1 MPGLTNSPARRRTSA
16 AIFPAWRM
24 REITSGVLI
33 ADSFH
38 RRTSP
43 DSAYGGRGIC
53 AGTVRIG
60 LTTPGRTLPSSG
72 LWQRLYL
79 RPLPHQ
85 QDSFAA
91 GGIAGGEVGD
101 AVLIRFKA
109 TANQPTGLGFKSLTC
124 NSDDFL
130 ARVDLSS
137 ARPFQSLRN
146 THSTIG
152 GLVATKEGNRG
163 FTAQFSSIGIKG
175 VRRGRQRPRARACR
189 LGG

>member
-1 MPGLTNSPARRRTSA
+1 
-16 AIFPAWRM
+16 M
-24 REITSGVLI
+24 REITSAVLI

-43 DSAYGGRGIC
+43 DSAYGGLGIC

-60 LTTPGRTLPSSG
+60 LTAPGRTLPSSG

-152 GLVATKEGNRG
+152 GLVATKEGEPWIHGSILFDRHQG
-163 FTAQFSSIGIKG
+163 CQTRSSATSSPSMSS
-175 VRRGRQRPRARACR
+175 RRAESDHDCRPRFLVRCSS
-189 LGG
+189 